1 MLRVFLSK
9 YKPGKGTFIHEFT
22 EQAVVNP
29 YVAFRCIVHLHTLW
43 NPSNSQKQQ
52 AFSRLLTTLVFS
64 ALKAEALSLNYFHIV
79 KEVSVTSSMKSSR
92 SCWTML
98 CTLLHIS
105 QAVPT
110 LCLAPTP
117 ETHTHK
123 FHCLYALLDCKPS
136 EGRNCICFA
145 SYSLAYTWRKHPI
158 NHWKNATRNGWIDR
172 WMDGRVNK

>member
-22 EQAVVNP
+22 EQAVVNS

-117 ETHTHK
+117 ETHTHTNFIACMLCWTVSQVK
-123 FHCLYALLDCKPS
+123 AETASALL
-136 EGRNCICFA
+136 
-145 SYSLAYTWRKHPI
+145 PI
-158 NHWKNATRNGWIDR
+158 VWHIHGGNIQ
-172 WMDGRVNK
+172 